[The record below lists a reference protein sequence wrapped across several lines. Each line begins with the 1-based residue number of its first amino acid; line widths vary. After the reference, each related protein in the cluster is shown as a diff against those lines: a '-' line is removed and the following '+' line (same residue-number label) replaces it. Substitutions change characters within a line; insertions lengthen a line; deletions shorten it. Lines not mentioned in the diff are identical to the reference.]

1 MINKK
6 VLATTFIVR
15 VIMVI
20 SSFSLLI
27 MSSRYLGATGRGMIS
42 LYIANVTIVQLI
54 SEIIFGPGYIYT
66 AQRISFGKL
75 FTAGILWSL
84 LSSII
89 VPIILLRTHIQSP
102 ELFSF
107 LVINSFLI
115 ALITGIIYQLQS
127 VHHNLAFTTINLIQS
142 ISSLC
147 ITWFLLNQQATVQL
161 FCLAQSCSYI
171 LASLSGAYFLWK
183 YYKNNP
189 IHNNEMAHDSL
200 KESFRTGLIA
210 QYSNFFNFLNTRIG
224 FYLIFI
230 VLGNIK
236 ELGVFAV
243 AVSLSES
250 VWIISNTLATWLY
263 PQIASSK
270 DLEANIDKTLS
281 NAYVAFWYSFTY
293 LLILLIIPEHLYVW
307 VLGNDFTG
315 VKLYISLLI
324 PGTLMLAYGKIFWNY
339 FSGTGQFHINNYSSL
354 VSSVI
359 AITSSIPLMYH
370 FRINGIAIATSIG
383 YITYTTILIGV
394 FLSRNN
400 INIKKALP
408 SFKLL
413 P

>member
-1 MINKK
+1 
-6 VLATTFIVR
+6 
-15 VIMVI
+15 
-20 SSFSLLI
+20 
-27 MSSRYLGATGRGMIS
+27 
-42 LYIANVTIVQLI
+42 
-54 SEIIFGPGYIYT
+54 
-66 AQRISFGKL
+66 
-75 FTAGILWSL
+75 
-84 LSSII
+84 
-89 VPIILLRTHIQSP
+89 
-102 ELFSF
+102 
-107 LVINSFLI
+107 
-115 ALITGIIYQLQS
+115 
-127 VHHNLAFTTINLIQS
+127 
-142 ISSLC
+142 
-147 ITWFLLNQQATVQL
+147 
-161 FCLAQSCSYI
+161 
-171 LASLSGAYFLWK
+171 
-183 YYKNNP
+183 
-189 IHNNEMAHDSL
+189 MAHDSL

-359 AITSSIPLMYH
+359 AITSSIPLMYY

-400 INIKKALP
+400 MNIKKALP